1 VISCLPL
8 DIKKN
13 VTCVGEMESADADL
27 IVYEEIPCTP
37 EEIIEEIFQ
46 EMRKP
51 LPTQELCCENDRYDD
66 DDTVSDE
73 HVMPPPN
80 HEDAL

>member
-13 VTCVGEMESADADL
+13 VTCVGETESADADL
-27 IVYEEIPCTP
+27 IVHEEIPCTP
-37 EEIIEEIFQ
+37 EEIFQ
-46 EMRKP
+46 EMGKP
-51 LPTQELCCENDRYDD
+51 LPTQELCCENYRYDD